1 MKRQGIAV
9 LLRIVV
15 VTAAL
20 ALSMVARPQAAS
32 AGWTWDEMT
41 AVMTWTGEG
50 SPADYGWT
58 WDESAQPGDDAS
70 ADSSSADDCATDDG
84 WTWDES
90 TDPGG
95 DPGTDG
101 WTWDEECATA
111 PEPAPAEQPAPSE
124 QPAP

>member
-1 MKRQGIAV
+1 MKRPGIAL

-41 AVMTWTGEG
+41 AVMTWTGDG
-50 SPADYGWT
+50 SP
-58 WDESAQPGDDAS
+58 
-70 ADSSSADDCATDDG
+70 DSSSTDDCATDDG

-90 TDPGG
+90 TDPDG

-101 WTWDEECATA
+101 WTWDEQCATGTDPA
-111 PEPAPAEQPAPSE
+111 PAEQPAPAPAEQPAPAPAEQPAPSE